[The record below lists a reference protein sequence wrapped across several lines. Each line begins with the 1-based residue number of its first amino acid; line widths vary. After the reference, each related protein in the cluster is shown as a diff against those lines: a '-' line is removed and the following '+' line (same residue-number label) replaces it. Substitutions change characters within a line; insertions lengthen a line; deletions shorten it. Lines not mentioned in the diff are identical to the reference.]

1 LCFKD
6 IIFPFIKFQTP
17 ELQNLLSELSELC
30 VNPNDNSFERHFILG
45 GVEHTFA
52 MGGVHSVNEPEI
64 FEPQEDEI
72 LEDVDVDSMYPS
84 IIVSQKLYPQ
94 HLGDAFTKVYSAIL
108 FERLEAK
115 RNGNTLKN
123 ETLKLSVN
131 GLSGNLQS
139 EYS

>member
-1 LCFKD
+1 M
-6 IIFPFIKFQTP
+6 
-17 ELQNLLSELSELC
+17 ELKELC

-64 FEPQEDEI
+64 FEPQDDEV

-84 IIVSQKLYPQ
+84 IVVKQGLYPA
-94 HLGDAFTKVYSAIL
+94 HLDPAFNKVYSEIL

-115 RNGNTLKN
+115 KNGNKLKN

-139 EYS
+139 EFS